1 MNMVKSHLLSRNTLS
16 STIIGVIPREPVD
29 EDKVTMWPYCKF
41 RNFGEGFF
49 FSENKNLVKWRDHSD
64 VY

>member
-41 RNFGEGFF
+41 GNFRQDFIFAKLRICEV
-49 FSENKNLVKWRDHSD
+49 S
-64 VY
+64 